1 MGRKLERE
9 DDKFFYYDDGSKSA
23 KGALSQSK
31 RDAMSAEIQKSQM
44 ASAMGTSKKELQDA
58 QTEFPD
64 ISAEFRN
71 QPAQPQM
78 SQATPQA
85 VLGVPVN
92 QPALGTVPMA
102 QNPMAAQPVGAG
114 TMDLTPYNRPA
125 PKSVVTTETQE
136 GVPIPKAELE
146 AVQKGFEA
154 QIEAQKKLQETAAKA
169 QIEQAQ
175 VQEGLNRQLDM
186 INYERSLI
194 EEKKQQAINEF
205 DAKYA
210 DTMNQLQNAKIDPDR
225 FYGGSVGKRVLAGIA
240 IALGQFGAGL
250 QGGGRNA
257 ALDIINKAIDD
268 DIAAQKE
275 GIQKLGMQASLQRQF
290 MSDIRSRFADQ
301 DQAQLVQKAAAIEM
315 AQNKIGQITSRV
327 TNEQTLANGLALIN
341 QLEGQKLDTLM
352 KARQMAAGKTVVR
365 TQTEQGGPRVSPEM
379 YKEIREIRNDW
390 MKSDTTKKTMALRS
404 TVGAIQG
411 QLALKNGNGDLASI
425 ILLAKMLDP
434 ASVVREGEIEV
445 LRKTGGPADQ
455 LYAQYQQV
463 MGQGS
468 LSDEGRARLGQQ
480 ANQLMA
486 DQNKVQDKFDKFYL
500 KSIPAGIDPT
510 MIIQFDEPEQMNI
523 PATFKQQQPQQN
535 RNIMR
540 GR

>member
-114 TMDLTPYNRPA
+114 TMDLTPYNRPV
-125 PKSVVTTETQE
+125 PKSVVTTETQV

>member
-1 MGRKLERE
+1 MARKLERE
-9 DDKFFYYDDGSKSA
+9 DDKFFYYDDGGKTA
-23 KGALSQSK
+23 KAQLSQTK

-44 ASAMGTSKKELQDA
+44 ANTMGMSKKDLQEA

-78 SQATPQA
+78 SQAAPQS
-85 VLGVPVN
+85 VLGVPV
-92 QPALGTVPMA
+92 QQQLGMPMV
-102 QNPMAAQPVGAG
+102 QNPMTAQPVGTGAMNLSG
-114 TMDLTPYNRPA
+114 INRPM
-125 PKSVVTTETQE
+125 PKSVVTTETQV
-136 GVPIPKAELE
+136 GVPIPKAELDTL
-146 AVQKGFEA
+146 QKGFEA
-154 QIEAQKKLQETAAKA
+154 QIEAQKKLQETAANA
-169 QIEQAQ
+169 QIKQAQ

-186 INYERSLI
+186 INYERSVI
-194 EEKKQQAINEF
+194 EEKRQQAINEF

-210 DTMNQLQNAKIDPDR
+210 DTMNQLQNAKVDPDR

-290 MSDIRSRFADQ
+290 MSDIRQRFADQ

-327 TNEQTLANGLALIN
+327 TNEQTLANGVALIN
-341 QLEGQKLDTLM
+341 QLETQKLDTLM

-379 YKEIREIRNDW
+379 YKEMREFRGDW
-390 MKSDTTKKTMALRS
+390 LKNDTTKKTMALRS

-445 LRKTGGPADQ
+445 LRKTGGPADA
-455 LYAQYQQV
+455 LYAQYQNL
-463 MGQGS
+463 MGGGS

-480 ANQLMA
+480 ANQLMS
-486 DQNKVQDKFDKFYL
+486 DQNKVQDKFDKYFM
-500 KSIPAGIDPT
+500 KSIPPGIDPS

-523 PATFKQQQPQQN
+523 PASFKQQPAQQN